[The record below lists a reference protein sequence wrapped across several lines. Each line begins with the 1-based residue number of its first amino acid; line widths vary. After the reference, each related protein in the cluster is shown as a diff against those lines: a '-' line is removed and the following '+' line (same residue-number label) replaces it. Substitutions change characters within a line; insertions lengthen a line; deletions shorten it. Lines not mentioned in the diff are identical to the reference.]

1 MKKERTRTMTKTVVL
16 TDRICPVCRKKFEGW
31 GKQEYCSK
39 LCSNRASYARHA
51 EQYRAARREKYQ
63 AEKQTVAGKK

>member
-1 MKKERTRTMTKTVVL
+1 MRKERTRTMTKTVVV
-16 TDRICPVCRKKFEGW
+16 TDRVCPVCKKRFEGW

-39 LCSNRASYARHA
+39 LCSNRATYARNA

-63 AEKQTVAGKK
+63 AEKKTAGKK